1 MIVPAQGPITIYAPK
16 PVSVRMFPPSGG
28 RPNFRSKFKLVLSV
42 LLTLGVG
49 AGFYSLAD
57 EVRGVIA
64 QGGSA
69 VTLEQVLDESFN
81 LSLAGSL
88 EGSRLISTTSGSN
101 PLVISSDDLVENLNA
116 DLLDGQTGSYY
127 TDLFD
132 APADTSGWVD
142 DGTVVRLRTSTD
154 RVGIGTSS
162 PESSLHLLK
171 SENSGSQ
178 ASFKAA
184 LIELNLNANDADP
197 FNSYYTAV
205 QGRSRY
211 YGSDTG
217 GSPED
222 IGHVRGV
229 FGSAFNYGTGTL
241 YASAG
246 VQGSSFVASSGD
258 ITEAS
263 GVTGIAGIDPGGSG
277 SIDRAIAF
285 YTPGVQNTST
295 GAINNAYGLLV
306 GGLDGDGSVTNN
318 YGIFIENPSCS
329 GCTNVWALYSE
340 GEDNYFGG
348 DVEVGGVTT
357 INELLKTTANSTNT
371 LNMLNNGISLESYF
385 GISMNIDNDDDDSG
399 EDFRVVTNGAA
410 NVLFLIN
417 DAGVVGIGTDTPD
430 QGQVEVKG
438 GTVCIDDDNDDDA
451 TSCIASESDVRLK
464 TNIAPIEGALDKL
477 LSIRGVE
484 FDWRWNDPEVLAQY
498 PLISRFESQPHS
510 LGVIAQEVATVFPE
524 VIMAEKAGGEFLQVD
539 YSRLVPP
546 MIEAIREL
554 SAKVSS
560 LSVDGSGSLT
570 SSGEIVIPAKLETEE
585 GVFEKLTASVLGT
598 FEKIVAKAVEITTAA
613 VDNLK
618 VKFLTIGESS
628 APTGFTIYDRATGEP
643 YCVSVFEGEV
653 VTEAGICE

>member
-1 MIVPAQGPITIYAPK
+1 MSVPAQGPITLYAPK
-16 PVSVRMFPPSGG
+16 PVSVRMFPPADRHSFLRNARFALGD
-28 RPNFRSKFKLVLSV
+28 RPNFRSKFKLVFSV

-49 AGFYSLAD
+49 AGFYSFAD

-81 LSLAGSL
+81 LSLAGYL
-88 EGSRLISTTSGSN
+88 EGTRLKSTATSGS
-101 PLVISSDDLVENLNA
+101 PLTVASNGLVANLNA

-142 DGTVVRLRTSTD
+142 DGTVVRLRTSAD

-263 GVTGIAGIDPGGSG
+263 
-277 SIDRAIAF
+277 
-285 YTPGVQNTST
+285 
-295 GAINNAYGLLV
+295 
-306 GGLDGDGSVTNN
+306 
-318 YGIFIENPSCS
+318 
-329 GCTNVWALYSE
+329 
-340 GEDNYFGG
+340 
-348 DVEVGGVTT
+348 
-357 INELLKTTANSTNT
+357 
-371 LNMLNNGISLESYF
+371 
-385 GISMNIDNDDDDSG
+385 
-399 EDFRVVTNGAA
+399 
-410 NVLFLIN
+410 
-417 DAGVVGIGTDTPD
+417 
-430 QGQVEVKG
+430 
-438 GTVCIDDDNDDDA
+438 
-451 TSCIASESDVRLK
+451 
-464 TNIAPIEGALDKL
+464 
-477 LSIRGVE
+477 
-484 FDWRWNDPEVLAQY
+484 
-498 PLISRFESQPHS
+498 
-510 LGVIAQEVATVFPE
+510 
-524 VIMAEKAGGEFLQVD
+524 
-539 YSRLVPP
+539 
-546 MIEAIREL
+546 
-554 SAKVSS
+554 
-560 LSVDGSGSLT
+560 
-570 SSGEIVIPAKLETEE
+570 
-585 GVFEKLTASVLGT
+585 
-598 FEKIVAKAVEITTAA
+598 
-613 VDNLK
+613 
-618 VKFLTIGESS
+618 
-628 APTGFTIYDRATGEP
+628 
-643 YCVSVFEGEV
+643 
-653 VTEAGICE
+653 